1 MQLLIAGSSFGLCL
15 SAEAHHSRAGFDVD
29 SITAFQGRVTNF
41 NWSNPHVYI
50 EVEAVDDSGAEATW
64 VIETDAI
71 PILLRSGWTPQSVS
85 VGDPVLVRANP
96 GKEGNEQ
103 HGLLVSL
110 AKDDGTILLPRAHFE
125 RDLAP
130 ARATARAES
139 LAGVWELPFGETGD
153 FMTRWATHPLTPAGL
168 AGFESFTPADR
179 PSGKCIP
186 NPTPQFMAM
195 PFLNEIELLD
205 DRVIMRSEFLDAERV
220 IYLDGRE
227 HPADGPRTN
236 QGHSIGRWEDDVLVV
251 DTTLFADHRAPIR
264 AVRGSSR
271 PDSRAQGR
279 CSVGRTAAC
288 RGALAPERRRHGC
301 GYRVYRRGPRVPGRA
316 FHRYARVALRAGLR
330 AFELHVH
337 AAVGPCGCGL
347 PSKQTGIT
355 TDAR

>member
-1 MQLLIAGSSFGLCL
+1 MRSIQLCLTGSLLGLCL
-15 SAEAHHSRAGFDVD
+15 AAGAHHSRAGFDLD
-29 SITAFQGRVTNF
+29 SITAFEGRVTSF

-50 EVEAVDDSGAEATW
+50 EVEATDGSGTGANW

-71 PILLRSGWTPQSVS
+71 PILLRSGWTPQSVG
-85 VGDPVLVRANP
+85 VGDAVLVRANP
-96 GKEGNEQ
+96 GKPGNEQ

-130 ARATARAES
+130 ARSTARAES

-153 FMTRWATHPLTPAGL
+153 FMTRWAVHPLTPAGL
-168 AGFESFTPADR
+168 AGFESFTPGDR
-179 PSGKCIP
+179 PSGKCIS

-220 IYLDGRE
+220 IYTDGRG

-236 QGHSIGRWEDDVLVV
+236 QGHSIGRWEGDTLVV

-264 AVRGSSR
+264 
-271 PDSRAQGR
+271 
-279 CSVGRTAAC
+279 
-288 RGALAPERRRHGC
+288 
-301 GYRVYRRGPRVPGRA
+301 GPREGVPSGAQRHVVERLRLNDA
-316 FHRYARVALRAGLR
+316 GTGVDIEFTVEDPEFLAEPFTGTLEWRYVPD
-330 AFELHVH
+330 FELSSFTCT
-337 AAVGPCGCGL
+337 P
-347 PSKQTGIT
+347 P
-355 TDAR
+355 